1 MKKYNY
7 ENLEVYKLA
16 VRLVVEIYNLTKKF
30 PKEEIFGLISQL
42 RRAAVSVLL
51 NILEGSSRNSKKD
64 FASFIDRSIGSTVE
78 TRAGL
83 QVAVELK
90 FVTEK
95 EIVGALELIDELYFK
110 LQKLKKYLRS

>member
-51 NILEGSSRNSKKD
+51 NIVEGSSRNSKKD
-64 FASFIDRSIGSTVE
+64 FASFIDRMP
-78 TRAGL
+78 
-83 QVAVELK
+83 
-90 FVTEK
+90 
-95 EIVGALELIDELYFK
+95 IVDVKVFIVSGRFLPSSHK
-110 LQKLKKYLRS
+110 

>member
-7 ENLEVYKLA
+7 EKLEVYKLA
-16 VRLVVEIYNLTKKF
+16 LRLIVRVYGLTNKF

-42 RRAAVSVLL
+42 KRAAVSILL
-51 NILEGSSRNSKKD
+51 NIVEGSSRNSKKD
-64 FASFIDRSIGSTVE
+64 FAVFIDRSIGSTVE

-83 QVAVELK
+83 QVAVELR
-90 FVTEK
+90 FIIEK
-95 EIVGALELIDELYFK
+95 EIVDTLELIDELYFK